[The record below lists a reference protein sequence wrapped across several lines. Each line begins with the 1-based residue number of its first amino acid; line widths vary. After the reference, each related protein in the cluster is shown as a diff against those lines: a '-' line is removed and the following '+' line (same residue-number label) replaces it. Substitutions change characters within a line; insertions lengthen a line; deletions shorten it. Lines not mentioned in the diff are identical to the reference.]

1 MSEKNIALL
10 KETLSI
16 MNRGYYYS
24 DEAKVTLQLTKAQ
37 MQQAYVILP
46 DEIQQMGKSKIR
58 RTIYNQGRCSIECLK
73 MDSLSAAR
81 RQYKDYMQTFTHSD
95 KPVLVL
101 NFASPLKPGGGVWTG
116 AKSQEQD
123 LCHKSSLLLSLESDP
138 SKKFYNYHHNLR
150 TYLASD
156 AMIISPQVEI
166 IRDENDEL
174 LKNMT
179 DTVAVL
185 TCSAPMVTDDL
196 YGMSNEQ
203 YQDIL
208 FQRIANIFKCA
219 AHFGYDHLV
228 LGAWGCGAFGNDP
241 EVVAGLFYKAM
252 IESIYD
258 GKRIFELF
266 RKIDFAVLD
275 KTPSK
280 QLYRIF
286 RRYFTSEN
294 FYKYLK
300 TERDT
305 VELDKL

>member
-1 MSEKNIALL
+1 
-10 KETLSI
+10 
-16 MNRGYYYS
+16 
-24 DEAKVTLQLTKAQ
+24 
-37 MQQAYVILP
+37 
-46 DEIQQMGKSKIR
+46 
-58 RTIYNQGRCSIECLK
+58 
-73 MDSLSAAR
+73 
-81 RQYKDYMQTFTHSD
+81 
-95 KPVLVL
+95 
-101 NFASPLKPGGGVWTG
+101 
-116 AKSQEQD
+116 
-123 LCHKSSLLLSLESDP
+123 
-138 SKKFYNYHHNLR
+138 
-150 TYLASD
+150 
-156 AMIISPQVEI
+156 
-166 IRDENDEL
+166 
-174 LKNMT
+174 
-179 DTVAVL
+179 
-185 TCSAPMVTDDL
+185 MVTDDL